1 MRSYLV
7 PTGHRRRRLH
17 LLGDDA
23 LLLLVGIVGAGG
35 GHRLLLQLL
44 RLGVLAQIL
53 VRGGGAGG
61 DSGGRDIGATQ
72 VGGCSISLGGL
83 EWQVSGWWV
92 SANGK
97 EHETVTEL

>member
-44 RLGVLAQIL
+44 GLGVLVQIFDRIRFEFL
-53 VRGGGAGG
+53 G
-61 DSGGRDIGATQ
+61 T
-72 VGGCSISLGGL
+72 SIFKPS
-83 EWQVSGWWV
+83 
-92 SANGK
+92 
-97 EHETVTEL
+97 ETIYARRIIL